1 MKTILALLAASLGL
15 CACGGG
21 VDGGSSTPPSVTS
34 VLIITTKSGA
44 PVANQSVVLSTG
56 ESGTIPNETP
66 TGVIAR
72 QTTNASGQTTFTA
85 LSPGMKYC
93 WTWTYQPSS
102 SQLQQQST
110 CTSGWGGVGSI
121 TLAL

>member
-1 MKTILALLAASLGL
+1 MKQLFAILCVALALS
-15 CACGGG
+15 ACGGG
-21 VDGGSSTPPSVTS
+21 VGGGSSTPPSVTS

-56 ESGTIPNETP
+56 VSGNLPNVTP
-66 TGVIAR
+66 TGVIAT
-72 QTTNASGQTTFTA
+72 QTTNASGQTMFSSLT
-85 LSPGMKYC
+85 PGATYC
-93 WTWTYQPSS
+93 WTWTYQPSP

-110 CTSGWGGVGSI
+110 CTGGWGGVGSI